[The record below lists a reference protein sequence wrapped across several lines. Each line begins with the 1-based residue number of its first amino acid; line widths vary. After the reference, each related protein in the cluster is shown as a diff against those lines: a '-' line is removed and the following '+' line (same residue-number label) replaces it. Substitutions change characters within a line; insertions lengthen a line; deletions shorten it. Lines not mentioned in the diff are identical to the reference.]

1 MDRQEALDELAHI
14 GISGEKVYLI
24 DLIPLIEMILAD
36 GKIHEGEIA
45 VLHLW
50 VQRQVRH
57 INQLAGYK
65 IITVEDAMRF
75 ADRFLT
81 PGINP
86 DLLVKIRQCIGP
98 LRLANQ
104 EGDYS
109 ERLLK
114 RILSGCLEIAAA
126 SVTNYPYGIGERIN
140 RKEKTLFV
148 EILKTFHGYAP
159 NIMSMEI
166 E

>member
-1 MDRQEALDELAHI
+1 MDRQEALNELARI

-24 DLIPLIEMILAD
+24 DLIPLIEMALAD
-36 GKIHEGEIA
+36 GTIQDGEIA
-45 VLHLW
+45 VLNLW
-50 VQRQVRH
+50 VQKQVKH
-57 INQLAGYK
+57 INQLAGYN
-65 IITVEDAMRF
+65 IITIEDAMKF
-75 ADRFLT
+75 VDRFLT
-81 PGINP
+81 PEIDT
-86 DLLVKIRQCIGP
+86 DLLVKMRQCIGP

-126 SVTNYPYGIGERIN
+126 SVTSYPYGIGERIN
-140 RKEKTLFV
+140 QKEKTLFV
-148 EILKTFHGYAP
+148 EILKTFHRYAP
-159 NIMSMEI
+159 NLMPMEI